1 MTIVSIF
8 SVVTPANDVVDFD
21 GDDMISENDLKE
33 VIRKLTG
40 EQQQLTDEDMKQLID
55 NVSIIST
62 RYKFINSVLYM

>member
-1 MTIVSIF
+1 M
-8 SVVTPANDVVDFD
+8 TPANDVVDFD